1 MRTIQ
6 SADPRASGSG
16 PSGSA
21 GPRAERAR
29 AQLDELALITAEPGR
44 ITRLYLTPEHRRAA
58 DLVAAWMRAAGM
70 AVREDEAGNV
80 IGRIEGTQP
89 GRPTVLLGSHID
101 SVIDAGRFDGP
112 LGVVTAIAAIE
123 ALAEAGER
131 LPFPVEV
138 VAFGDEEGVRF
149 GSTFLGSKALAG
161 TLDARALALRDRDGI
176 SVAEALRAY
185 GKDPDRLLGAPPTNG
200 PYRLFLEVHI
210 EQGPVLE
217 RKGLPVGVV
226 TAIAG
231 QTRLWV
237 DLAGEAGHAGTVP
250 MAGRR
255 DALIAAAHAILLVE
269 RRCRAPGLVGT
280 VGRLDLHPGASNVIP
295 GRVGFSVDIR
305 SADDALR
312 RAAVAD
318 VIAGIEAL
326 VRRQRVDFEIRVQ
339 QETLAATCA
348 PDLVR
353 ALSSAIAREGLAVE
367 RLVSG
372 AGHDAMA
379 LAASMPVG
387 MLFVRCRGG
396 LSHHPAEHAD
406 TADIDVAIRVLL
418 RTLREFGP
426 G

>member
-1 MRTIQ
+1 MRTIR
-6 SADPRASGSG
+6 SAEPRTTGSAGSG
-16 PSGSA
+16 PA

-29 AQLDELALITAEPGR
+29 ARLDELALITAEPGR

-58 DLVAAWMRAAGM
+58 DLVARWLRDAGM

-80 IGRIEGTQP
+80 IGRIEGAQP
-89 GRPTVLLGSHID
+89 GRPAVLLGSHID

-112 LGVVTAIAAIE
+112 LGVVTAIAAVE
-123 ALAEAGER
+123 ALAESGER
-131 LPFPVEV
+131 LPFPIEV
-138 VAFGDEEGVRF
+138 AAFGDEEGVRF
-149 GSTFLGSKALAG
+149 GSTFLGSQALAG

-185 GKDPDRLLGAPPTNG
+185 GKDPDRLTRAPPANG

-255 DALIAAAHAILLVE
+255 DALVAAAHAILLVE

-280 VGRLDLHPGASNVIP
+280 VGRLDVHPGASNVIP

-312 RAAVAD
+312 QAAVAD

-326 VRRQRVDFEIRVQ
+326 VRRHRVDFEIRIQ
-339 QETLAATCA
+339 QETPAAACA
-348 PDLVR
+348 PELAR
-353 ALSSAIAREGLAVE
+353 ALSGAVAREGLAVE
-367 RLVSG
+367 LLVSG

-396 LSHHPAEHAD
+396 ISHHPAEHAD

-418 RTLREFGP
+418 RTLRELGP

>member
-1 MRTIQ
+1 MRTIH
-6 SADPRASGSG
+6 SAERAVPASSGTG
-16 PSGSA
+16 PA

-29 AQLDELALITAEPGR
+29 ARLDELAAITAEPGR

-58 DLVAAWMRAAGM
+58 DLVAGWMRDSGM
-70 AVREDEAGNV
+70 SVREDEAGNV
-80 IGRIEGTQP
+80 IGRVEGRLP
-89 GRPTVLLGSHID
+89 GRPAVLLGSHID

-112 LGVVTAIAAIE
+112 LGVVAAIAAVE
-123 ALAEAGER
+123 ALTESGES
-131 LPFPVEV
+131 LPFPLEV
-138 VAFGDEEGVRF
+138 AAFGDEEGVRF

-161 TLDARALALRDRDGI
+161 TLDARSLDLRDRDGI
-176 SVAEALRAY
+176 SVAQALRAY
-185 GKDPDRLLGAPPTNG
+185 GKNPDALVGAPPASG
-200 PYRLFLEVHI
+200 SHRLFLEVHI

-231 QTRLWV
+231 QTRIWV
-237 DLAGEAGHAGTVP
+237 DLTGEAGHAGTVP
-250 MAGRR
+250 MTGRK
-255 DALIAAAHAILLVE
+255 DALVAAAHAILLVE
-269 RRCRAPGLVGT
+269 RRCRAPSLVGT
-280 VGRLDLHPGASNVIP
+280 VGRLEVHPGASNVVP

-312 RAAVAD
+312 KAAVAD

-326 VRRQRVDFEIRVQ
+326 VRRQRVDFEIRIQ
-339 QETLAATCA
+339 QETAAVACA

-353 ALSSAIAREGLAVE
+353 ALSGAVAREGIAVE
-367 RLVSG
+367 TLVSG

-379 LAASMPVG
+379 LAERMPVG

-396 LSHHPAEHAD
+396 VSHNPAEHAE

-418 RTLREFGP
+418 RTLRELGP
-426 G
+426 S